1 MPRANAQATVLAN
14 SEDIRHLL
22 GDLDQHAILDIL
34 ALQPTVAQ
42 IEEAAVRI
50 QGEDEVVA
58 RIRPASVTVAKII
71 ELAGSLGLEE
81 PYLDRGHP

>member
-1 MPRANAQATVLAN
+1 MPIANAQATVLAN

-34 ALQPTVAQ
+34 ALRPTVTQ
-42 IEEAAVRI
+42 IEEAALRI

-58 RIRPASVTVAKII
+58 RIRPASVTVAKIV
-71 ELAGSLGLEE
+71 ELAGAVGLEE
-81 PYLDRGHP
+81 PYRDRG